1 MVRWREKKVIRWIAI
16 IVVSLLAEFILA
28 NFSSLRLLGEEKISL
43 INEQHISENGKF
55 IIENTIIDERVKNIA
70 VDLSLTKGE
79 YADVYVVL
87 TDQGNKYEYAMPT
100 VRIFPRIEE
109 TKYINVY
116 PYGEVN
122 TFYMEVSIPEGEE
135 AFIHEIALNQPMEV
149 SFKLIRCLIIAAVL
163 IIIFYKRLIP
173 QGKIPDFNPK
183 NKKQRI
189 ITAAVCFVTL
199 MGAALLAKSNPK
211 CVSEPWEHH
220 KQYQELAQVL
230 KKGEVMLNHWVDE
243 RLKEVEN
250 PYDTIALYVEGIDY
264 RMDYAYY
271 QGSYYVYFGIIPEL
285 LLYLPYHLI
294 TGESLPNYVAGT
306 VFSLL
311 FVLGAFWVSEQIILR
326 YNKKLSFFHY
336 LLLALSICS
345 FSQVFYMVQRPDLY
359 HIPIIAANAFTLLGI
374 GFWLAALN
382 EGKKEVFYLSTGSLF
397 MALVVGCR
405 PQMVVYSFVAV
416 VIFWSFILKERKMFS
431 KQGIKNTIA
440 FLLPYGIVA
449 IPICWYNW
457 KRFGSVF
464 EFGATLS
471 LTTNDM
477 NTRGFN
483 WERVWNGVYSFLL
496 QAPSTMSEFP
506 FIGKTNL
513 NVHYM
518 GRNLTEFTFG
528 GLLIVNAVVWILFY
542 FLCIEKKKKFSKEY
556 KRLYIVLL
564 CSVLIIAIFD
574 ANGAGILQRY
584 MGDLIPGITLASVLC
599 WSYYLDRSKGDTQEK
614 VDTYGKVSR
623 IFVLF
628 FILNLTYSFLM
639 IFAQGDTVNLY
650 DDNPLLYHQIKTYF
664 EL

>member
-16 IVVSLLAEFILA
+16 IVVSLLAEFIFA

-43 INEQHISENGKF
+43 IKEQHISENGKF
-55 IIENTIIDERVKNIA
+55 IIENTIIDQRVKNIA

-149 SFKLIRCLIIAAVL
+149 SFKLIRCLIIAVVL

-230 KKGEVMLNHWVDE
+230 KKGEVKLNHWVDE

-311 FVLGAFWVSEQIILR
+311 FVLGAFWVSGQIILR
-326 YNKKLSFFHY
+326 YNKKISFFHY

-382 EGKKEVFYLSTGSLF
+382 EEKKEVFYLSTGSLF

-405 PQMVVYSFVAV
+405 PQMAVYSFVSV
-416 VIFWSFILKERKMFS
+416 VIFWSFTLKERKMFS

-483 WERVWNGVYSFLL
+483 WERVWNGVFSFLL

-556 KRLYIVLL
+556 KGLYIVLL

-584 MGDLIPGITLASVLC
+584 MGDLIPGITLSSVLC